1 MCIWSV
7 GKRQGHGIEICAFL
21 SKIRW
26 LGGQTQS
33 CLCQTCGGSFLSFP
47 GGPRDGP
54 SGHSLEW
61 IMMPGSLC
69 QVVTGFTEHLRAA
82 QGGNLA
88 WSLPVKAFSDCSFS
102 RYFWLKHVSFRLPP
116 NLHQGFSSIPKHS
129 AGKPESE
136 VPNREVNPCPMQGGS
151 CWLYK
156 DVSDGPF
163 SGTRR
168 KLRSYI
174 LKRAGKTPDH
184 AEAGHYR
191 SRCFEVYHHKC
202 PMLPHLLAA
211 NKGLR
216 DFHSSL
222 RNLSPG
228 SLQSSETAS
237 EVHRKKRWNNT
248 LPLIAPHKL
257 LLTSPT
263 ILTVRE
269 EC

>member
-1 MCIWSV
+1 MDHDARIP
-7 GKRQGHGIEICAFL
+7 L
-21 SKIRW
+21 
-26 LGGQTQS
+26 
-33 CLCQTCGGSFLSFP
+33 
-47 GGPRDGP
+47 
-54 SGHSLEW
+54 
-61 IMMPGSLC
+61 PGSNGIHWAPKSC
-69 QVVTGFTEHLRAA
+69 TGWKSGLKFASQSIFRLLIF
-82 QGGNLA
+82 QI
-88 WSLPVKAFSDCSFS
+88 
-102 RYFWLKHVSFRLPP
+102 FWLKHVSFRLPP

-184 AEAGHYR
+184 TEAGHYR
-191 SRCFEVYHHKC
+191 CDHHKC

-263 ILTVRE
+263 ILTVRG

>member
-1 MCIWSV
+1 MDHDARIP
-7 GKRQGHGIEICAFL
+7 L
-21 SKIRW
+21 
-26 LGGQTQS
+26 
-33 CLCQTCGGSFLSFP
+33 
-47 GGPRDGP
+47 
-54 SGHSLEW
+54 
-61 IMMPGSLC
+61 PGSNGIHWAPKSC
-69 QVVTGFTEHLRAA
+69 TGWKSGLKFASQSIFRLLIF
-82 QGGNLA
+82 QI
-88 WSLPVKAFSDCSFS
+88 
-102 RYFWLKHVSFRLPP
+102 FWLKHVSFRLPP

-184 AEAGHYR
+184 TEAGHYR

-228 SLQSSETAS
+228 SLQSPETAS